1 MLFMSLIFFNKLF
14 LHFFFGSLMFI
25 KNGFFLNIL
34 CEFLKAR
41 FFIYN
46 PFFADI
52 MADCFLVL
60 PPLTK
65 DSTVI
70 LGKNSQRPTTEVQE
84 VVYKRAESYS
94 DNVKVQ
100 VLYSLHGFVGLYK
113 HSQFNLDDMHVAG

>member
-1 MLFMSLIFFNKLF
+1 MKTRFSFR
-14 LHFFFGSLMFI
+14 
-25 KNGFFLNIL
+25 IL
-34 CEFLKAR
+34 VFV
-41 FFIYN
+41 
-46 PFFADI
+46 DI
-52 MADCFLVL
+52 MADCFLIL

-100 VLYSLHGFVGLYK
+100 VSYSLCGFFGLINKK
-113 HSQFNLDDMHVAG
+113 HSQFNPDDTVG